1 PRRPLAPTRAAIL
14 YISSPLYISTPFR
27 ARLYADCRHETPTA
41 PLYRVSAPGE
51 PPPRRR
57 AEASQPGPAQ
67 EAPPARL
74 LPPALCAA
82 PLQGALPLSPG
93 GTGASSFIMGFP
105 VF

>member
-1 PRRPLAPTRAAIL
+1 MHRSEAVAERRRCLRAPQLVTGI
-14 YISSPLYISTPFR
+14 

-93 GTGASSFIMGFP
+93 GTGASFIMGFS